1 MLSFQ
6 VEKMFDD
13 KTFDLLKNFIL
24 SETSDS
30 ESMKYQRQLGRYYK
44 MLVFPN
50 DLKEMIVS
58 KTKQY
63 AKNKDLDVGL
73 FHVVKYQIKDGIVP
87 SLEEHTDNN
96 IGNCVVSIVIEK
108 TIDWPLI
115 VEGKEMVCSEN
126 SAVFIMG
133 EQDKHSRAS
142 YPSQSKNDFLLLLFL
157 HMDPKNS
164 QLMKTSK
171 AIHSLDEKNAK
182 LLLNLINPVDLYSKK
197 RDYLK

>member
-6 VEKMFDD
+6 IEKMFDD

-30 ESMKYQRQLGRYYK
+30 ESMKYQTQLGRYYK
-44 MLVFPN
+44 MLVLPN
-50 DLKEMIVS
+50 DLKEMVVS
-58 KTKQY
+58 KAKEYTKSK
-63 AKNKDLDVGL
+63 ALDVGL

-133 EQDKHSRAS
+133 EQDKHSRDK
-142 YPSQSKNDFLLLLFL
+142 YPSQNQDDFLLLLFL
-157 HMDPKNS
+157 HMDPEDS

-171 AIHSLDEKNAK
+171 AIHSLDEKNTK
-182 LLLNLINPVDLYSKK
+182 LLLNSINPVDLYSGKGVI
-197 RDYLK
+197 